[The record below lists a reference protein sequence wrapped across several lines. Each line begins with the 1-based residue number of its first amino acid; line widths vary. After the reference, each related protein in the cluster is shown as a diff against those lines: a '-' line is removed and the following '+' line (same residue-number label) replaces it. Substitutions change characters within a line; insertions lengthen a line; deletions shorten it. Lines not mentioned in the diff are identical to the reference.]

1 MYSSTLKAC
10 CGVPQVM
17 WKEVLIET
25 DLAEYNIFIFCHSII
40 VARTSTI
47 SIDFNAEQ

>member
-25 DLAEYNIFIFCHSII
+25 DLAEYNIFFP
-40 VARTSTI
+40 AT
-47 SIDFNAEQ
+47 ALL